1 LEGFTPSG
9 RGEDILLFLWRCFD
23 ATESAEPGRSTSICG
38 LSLVEL
44 CRTGGA
50 EPARGRWVT
59 LFLSVLP
66 SAVTRDSTRLS
77 RNAGAFCR
85 TGLVFGGTWGGVTSP
100 ATSHEAWGGG
110 GGAKGKMGLSI
121 GVSIGLNT
129 GRVSNAGG
137 ELMLDTRISLN
148 ALFRQ
153 PAAASV
159 SWYMAGRPG
168 IVASGG
174 GSQH

>member
-1 LEGFTPSG
+1 MEGFTPSG
-9 RGEDILLFLWRCFD
+9 RGEDILLFLQRCFD
-23 ATESAEPGRSTSICG
+23 ATESAEPGRSTSACG

-85 TGLVFGGTWGGVTSP
+85 TGLVFGGTWGGVISP
-100 ATSHEAWGGG
+100 ATGHGAWG
-110 GGAKGKMGLSI
+110 GGAKGKMGLS
-121 GVSIGLNT
+121 VGLNT
-129 GRVSNAGG
+129 GRASNAGG

-159 SWYMAGRPG
+159 S
-168 IVASGG
+168 
-174 GSQH
+174 